1 MKQQDAR
8 SLSSEALEALRGR
21 AVHAVIQQGASC
33 AETARLLGVSRQ
45 TVSGWVNAFRR
56 DGEAALASQKRGAP
70 PKELL
75 DPDQRRGLL
84 DALKGHTPE
93 DFNLGECL
101 WTRNAVAWWARQHLG
116 VTRSRWVWGRW
127 LKAEGFT
134 PQRPARRAVQQDPE
148 AVAKWL
154 AEEYPAVAKRAKRE
168 GAEIHWLDEAGL
180 RSECNGGRGYSPR
193 GQTPVVPVTGKRF
206 GVNFLATLTNSGLM
220 RFLIY
225 HGRFTQVIFLTFL
238 GLLLRSLPGRK
249 VILILDRHPVHRGKA
264 VEQWVRERADQIELV
279 FLPAYSPEVNPV
291 EYLNNDVKAN
301 TQRMKR
307 ARDQDELHDQLNTFL
322 EVTAEDP
329 KFAKSY
335 FQAKHV
341 RYAA

>member
-1 MKQQDAR
+1 MRKVDAR
-8 SLSSEALEALRGR
+8 SLSSEAQQALRER
-21 AVHAVIQQGASC
+21 AVAAVVEQGVSR
-33 AETARLLGVSRQ
+33 AEAARLFGVSRQ
-45 TVSGWVNAFRR
+45 SVSGWVSRARQG
-56 DGEAALASQKRGAP
+56 GEAALATRKRGAP
-70 PKELL
+70 PKPLL
-75 DPDQRRGLL
+75 GPAQRQRLL
-84 DALKGHTPE
+84 DALKRHTPE
-93 DFNLGECL
+93 EFDLGECL
-101 WTRNAVAWWARQHLG
+101 WTRNAVAWWAHHHLG

-127 LKAEGFT
+127 LRDEGFT

-154 AEEYPAVAKRAKRE
+154 AEDYPAVAKRAAAE

-206 GVNFLATLTNSGLM
+206 GVNFLATLTNGGLM
-220 RFLIY
+220 RFLVY
-225 HGRFTQVIFLTFL
+225 HARFTQVILRTFL
-238 GLLLRSLPGRK
+238 ALLLASRPGRK
-249 VILILDRHPVHRGKA
+249 VMLILDRHPVHTSKGVA
-264 VEQWVRERADQIELV
+264 EWVSQRADRIELV
-279 FLPAYSPEVNPV
+279 FLPPYSPEVNPV

-301 TQRMKR
+301 TQRMSR
-307 ARDQDELHDQLNTFL
+307 AKDKDELHDQLNVFL

-329 KFAKSY
+329 KFAKAY

>member
-1 MKQQDAR
+1 
-8 SLSSEALEALRGR
+8 LF
-21 AVHAVIQQGASC
+21 
-33 AETARLLGVSRQ
+33 T
-45 TVSGWVNAFRR
+45 
-56 DGEAALASQKRGAP
+56 
-70 PKELL
+70 
-75 DPDQRRGLL
+75 
-84 DALKGHTPE
+84 
-93 DFNLGECL
+93 
-101 WTRNAVAWWARQHLG
+101 
-116 VTRSRWVWGRW
+116 WGRVW
-127 LKAEGFT
+127 IT

-154 AEEYPAVAKRAKRE
+154 KEDYPAVAKRARAE

-193 GQTPVVPVTGKRF
+193 GRTPVVPVTGKRF
-206 GVNFLATLTNSGLM
+206 GVNFLATLTNAGVM

-225 HGRFTQVIFLTFL
+225 HARFTQGIMLTFL
-238 GLLLRSLPGRK
+238 SLLLSSRPGRK
-249 VILILDRHPVHRGKA
+249 VILILDRHPVHTSKA
-264 VEQWVRERADQIELV
+264 VARWVEQRAGRIELV

-301 TQRMKR
+301 TQRMSR
-307 ARDQDELHDQLNTFL
+307 AKDKDDLHEQLNVFL

-329 KFAKSY
+329 KFAKAY